1 MTSSHP
7 RRAPSPRSLARVDR
21 QQAIADYVLA
31 KGVATPNELTEV
43 TGASLMTVHRDLDEL
58 ARRGVLRKFHGGV
71 SAQPSSV
78 FESSSAYRLN
88 VQVDQ
93 KEALA
98 AAALQRIEPGMS
110 VMLDTSTTNLFLAR
124 RIAALDQVPLTVIT
138 NYLPI
143 LQTLRECR
151 DVHLIGVGG
160 DYNPTHDAFFGMD
173 AIAMVESLS
182 VNLAVLSTSAMT
194 AEVAYHQENDIVTI
208 KRAMMAAAEQRIL
221 LMDPT
226 KIRRTALH
234 RLAPVSDFAEL
245 LLTET
250 GDSEFLG
257 AVGEQVPTTT
267 VHAEGA

>member
-1 MTSSHP
+1 M
-7 RRAPSPRSLARVDR
+7 
-21 QQAIADYVLA
+21 LA